1 MLTSVFDPAR
11 PSALRDLALL
21 AARILLGVVL
31 IAHGLQKLT
40 AGFDGVTAMFA
51 GMGIPLPQAA
61 AAFAIGA
68 EVVGGALLILGFLTP
83 LAALWVVAD
92 MAGAFWFVHKGN
104 GVFVTEGGWEL
115 VAVIAAAAL
124 AVGADPGRFALDRVF
139 VRRPARREEPVTV

>member
-83 LAALWVVAD
+83 LAALWWWPTWPAPSGSSTRATASSSPKA
-92 MAGAFWFVHKGN
+92 AGNW
-104 GVFVTEGGWEL
+104 W
-115 VAVIAAAAL
+115 
-124 AVGADPGRFALDRVF
+124 P
-139 VRRPARREEPVTV
+139 